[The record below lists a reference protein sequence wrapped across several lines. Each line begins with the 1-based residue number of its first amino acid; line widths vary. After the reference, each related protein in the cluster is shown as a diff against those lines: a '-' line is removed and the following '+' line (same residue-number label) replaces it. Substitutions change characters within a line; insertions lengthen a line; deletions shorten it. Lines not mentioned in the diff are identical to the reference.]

1 MKDTAYLTV
10 SARIRAMENQLL
22 TPARMEQ
29 ILQARDDQEVER
41 LLAECGYPAFDVTSA
56 SAMDAA
62 IQAARQALFEDLK
75 ELPSQSLVELFRI
88 KYDYHNLKA
97 LLKGSFEDVKHI
109 LMDQGRVNGSILAEA
124 LREGGTLPG
133 RLGEAA
139 EEGREVLHTTRDP
152 QLMEIV
158 LDRWYYRELLETAE
172 KDGSDFLLGYVRLM
186 IDSANLR
193 ALVRSLRMGK
203 SPQFLAP
210 VLVEGGEIPTEEILA
225 VSAESGTG
233 LAERWA
239 STPLGRAAESG
250 AEALKGGA
258 LTEFEKRCDDAVSA
272 YLSDARFVPFGEE
285 PVLAY
290 LAAREAEFTNLRILL
305 LGRSMGLEAE
315 VIRSRLRESCV

>member
-1 MKDTAYLTV
+1 MRDTAYLAL

-22 TPARMEQ
+22 TPGRMEQ
-29 ILQARDDQEVER
+29 ILQAGEDQEVER
-41 LLAECGYPAFDVTSA
+41 ILTECGYPAFNVSSA
-56 SAMDAA
+56 GAVDAA
-62 IQAARQALFEDLK
+62 IQAARKELFDELK
-75 ELPSQSLVELFRI
+75 ELPNQALVELFRI

-97 LLKGSFEDVKHI
+97 LLKGGFEDVKHI
-109 LMDQGRVNGSILAEA
+109 LVDQGRVDGSLLAEG
-124 LREGGTLPG
+124 LREGGSLPG
-133 RLGEAA
+133 RLAEAG

-172 KDGSDFLLGYVRLM
+172 GSQSGFLLGYVRLV

-193 ALVRSLRMGK
+193 ALVRSLRMGE

-210 VLVEGGEIPTEEILA
+210 VLVEGGEIPTEEILTI
-225 VSAESGTG
+225 SAEGGAG
-233 LAERWA
+233 LAQRWA
-239 STPLGRAAESG
+239 STPLDKAAESG

-258 LTEFEKRCDDAVSA
+258 LTEFETRCDNAVSG
-272 YLSDARFVPFGEE
+272 YLSDARLIPFGEE

-290 LAAREAEFTNLRILL
+290 IAARETEFTNLRILL
-305 LGRSMGLEAE
+305 LGRSMNLEAD